1 MLSISSQTVASRGSG
16 TTRVHNSS
24 AVSNQHRKSH
34 KAFEENGARST
45 VCKNVTNDTLKKS

>member
-24 AVSNQHRKSH
+24 TVSNQHRKSH

-45 VCKNVTNDTLKKS
+45 VCKNVTNDTLKKF